1 MKQTILLT
9 GASGGLGHHIA
20 TALAK
25 AGYNLALHY
34 NEGKTKIETLLDEL
48 KEFNTQCKSYK
59 ADITSEQ
66 QVEAIIKNV
75 HEDFGTIDVLINNA
89 GVSING
95 ISWNMDLAQWNQ
107 TLAVNL
113 TGPFLCIKHVLP
125 MMRKNNFGRIINI
138 SSVVAQIGVAGTVAY
153 SASKAGLTGMTKAV
167 AKEVVKNNITINTLS
182 LGYYDAGILYQIPEE
197 LREKIKESIPKNEF
211 GNPDEVVKGIL
222 YLCDA
227 NYITGQTIN
236 INGGLY

>member
-48 KEFNTQCKSYK
+48 KEFKTQCKSYK

-66 QVEAIIKNV
+66 QVEAMMKNV
-75 HEDFGTIDVLINNA
+75 YEDFRTIDVLINNA

-113 TGPFLCIKHVLP
+113 TGPFLCIKHILP
-125 MMRKNNFGRIINI
+125 IMRKNNFGRIINI

-153 SASKAGLTGMTKAV
+153 SASKAGLTGLTKAIS
-167 AKEVVKNNITINTLS
+167 KEVVKNNITINTLS

-197 LREKIKESIPKNEF
+197 LRQKIKESIPKNEF
-211 GNPDEVVKGIL
+211 GNPDEIVKAIF

-227 NYITGQTIN
+227 NYITGQIIN